1 MASAVDAG
9 SLCSGRKRSALCR
22 FKCAQTLTLQR
33 QTIVAAAIEL
43 RQRPTVM
50 VNSPV
55 AALPLVGTAP
65 GISEML
71 LAAEREWRVN
81 VELARPSQSQW
92 AASQAAQSP
101 FS

>member
-1 MASAVDAG
+1 MFRV
-9 SLCSGRKRSALCR
+9 CR
-22 FKCAQTLTLQR
+22 FECAQTLTLQR
-33 QTIVAAAIEL
+33 KKIVAAAIEL
-43 RQRPTVM
+43 RQRPPVM

-81 VELARPSQSQW
+81 VELARPFQSHW